1 MFEGSRLGI
10 QWANPCGGLIDVH
23 LRLAEI
29 APAALVTAAA
39 VAVVSMIGAARVKVV
54 QEKREGEGKER
65 VGVSVDSGK
74 QNAEGSAEIVRTAV
88 PQSIAESREAH

>member
-1 MFEGSRLGI
+1 
-10 QWANPCGGLIDVH
+10 
-23 LRLAEI
+23 
-29 APAALVTAAA
+29 
-39 VAVVSMIGAARVKVV
+39 VKVV
-54 QEKREGEGKER
+54 QEKRGGEGKER